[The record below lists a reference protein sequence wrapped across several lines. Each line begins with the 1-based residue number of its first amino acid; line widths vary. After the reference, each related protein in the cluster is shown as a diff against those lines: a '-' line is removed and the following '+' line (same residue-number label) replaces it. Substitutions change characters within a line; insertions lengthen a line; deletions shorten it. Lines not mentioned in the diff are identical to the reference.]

1 MLQFNI
7 CGHVRF
13 SQMICVENMG
23 LCLDSPGYWIVECV
37 AWRKAVVCDKLWGEG
52 VVVLVEISKK

>member
-37 AWRKAVVCDKLWGEG
+37 AWGKAVVCNKLWEEG
-52 VVVLVEISKK
+52 VVE